1 LGGATG
7 DGEERGEIKEAEDW
21 MTHRYECLMG
31 GFTTRMKREKEREKK
46 REEKAGIER

>member
-1 LGGATG
+1 
-7 DGEERGEIKEAEDW
+7 
-21 MTHRYECLMG
+21 MG